1 MTKTPNMENW
11 GRSKAKQRY
20 AEGGSVQSVSDG
32 GARNRGYAELG
43 ERMREDRRK
52 PREYPPEQK
61 EQMNKAFAISQGVRR
76 TGDE

>member
-11 GRSKAKQRY
+11 GRAKAKQRY
-20 AEGGSVQSVSDG
+20 AEGGTVKE
-32 GARNRGYAELG
+32 GYEELG
-43 ERMREDRRK
+43 KRMREDRRL